1 MLRFFNKICTIL
13 GAPKAAIAMNRRH
26 VLSLL
31 AAAGTTQAL
40 GLRIGAAQAPHPPRR
55 IGMLVGVANDREGQL
70 RVATFRQH
78 LQRLGWVEGDNVEIV
93 VRWSAGDPASVRA
106 YADELIGL
114 APDVLVGTS
123 LPVTAMLQQRTRSI
137 PIVFLVV
144 PDPVLN
150 GFVANQARPGG
161 NLTGFTNFESS
172 MGAKWLETL
181 REIAPRTD
189 RLGVMFDPASGAQ
202 SERFLAAIAAAA
214 QPSEISLHSLPVHN
228 DAEIAAAIAQ
238 FAGAPNSGLVV
249 LPGNGLVCHRALLV
263 KLAAQH
269 RLPTV
274 YPYRYFV
281 ESGGLVSYGI
291 DTVDIFARSAAY
303 VDRILRG
310 AAPADLPVQEPQ
322 KFELVINKAAAGEL
336 GLDISPAL
344 VARANEVLG

>member
-1 MLRFFNKICTIL
+1 
-13 GAPKAAIAMNRRH
+13 MNRRH

-31 AAAGTTQAL
+31 AAAGTAPSL
-40 GLRIGAAQAPHPPRR
+40 GLRVRAANGPRR

-78 LQRLGWVEGDNVEIV
+78 LHRLGWIEGDNIEIA
-93 VRWSAGDPASVRA
+93 VRWSAGDPASIRP

-161 NLTGFTNFESS
+161 NLTGFTNFESA

-181 REIAPRTD
+181 REIAPATA
-189 RLGVMFDPASGAQ
+189 RLGVMFGPTSSPQ
-202 SERFLAAIAAAA
+202 TERFLAVIAAAA
-214 QPSEISLHSLPVHN
+214 QPNEISVHNLPVRN
-228 DAEIAAAIAQ
+228 EAEIAAAINQ
-238 FAGAPNSGLVV
+238 FAAPNSGLVV
-249 LPGNGLVCHRALLV
+249 LPGNGLVCHRALV
-263 KLAAQH
+263 ATLAARH

-281 ESGGLVSYGI
+281 QSGGLVSYGI

-310 AAPADLPVQEPQ
+310 ATPADLPVQEPQ
-322 KFELVINKAAAGEL
+322 KFELVINKTAAAEL
-336 GLDISPAL
+336 DLDISPAL
-344 VARANEVLG
+344 VARANEVIG

>member
-1 MLRFFNKICTIL
+1 MLRFFNKICTIS
-13 GAPKAAIAMNRRH
+13 GAPKAKIAMNRRH

-31 AAAGTTQAL
+31 AAAGTAQAL
-40 GLRIGAAQAPHPPRR
+40 GLGVRAAEAPRR
-55 IGMLVGVANDREGQL
+55 IGMLVGVGNDREGQL

-78 LQRLGWVEGDNVEIV
+78 LHRLGWIEGGNVEIA
-93 VRWSAGDPASVRA
+93 VRWSAGDPASIRA

-137 PIVFLVV
+137 PTVFLVV

-181 REIAPRTD
+181 REIAPATD
-189 RLGVMFDPASGAQ
+189 RLGVMFIPTSSPQ
-202 SERFLAAIAAAA
+202 TERFLAVIAAAA
-214 QPSEISLHSLPVHN
+214 QPNEISVHSLPVRN
-228 DAEIAAAIAQ
+228 EAEIAAAIDQ
-238 FAGAPNSGLVV
+238 FAGVPNGGLIA
-249 LPGNGLVCHRALLV
+249 LPGNGLVCHRALV
-263 KLAAQH
+263 ATLAARH

-281 ESGGLVSYGI
+281 QSGGLVSYGI

-310 AAPADLPVQEPQ
+310 ATPADLPVQEPQ
-322 KFELVINKAAAGEL
+322 KFELVINKAAAAEL

-344 VARANEVLG
+344 VARANEVIG